1 MYWLFRIFFS
11 FAIILYSVL
20 STWSRSFLW
29 PPSRTLLQK
38 AFSLECLLKVFSTH
52 IHTHTQLQ
60 KVFSL
65 ECLLKV
71 LSMVS
76 FYLFTCSDFSEVL
89 CSEVPS
95 WSWIMRGTS
104 SKKSL
109 FFAFES
115 VLYSVCSKLIMQYVR
130 HIFSK
135 GPLWWFCRRSMWRRI
150 HATWWSDRAL
160 PVCHMRRRIHASYE
174 EEDTCDLMERQ
185 G

>member
-109 FFAFES
+109 FFFFSWSWIMRGTSSKKSLFFCLVDHGLCAAHPLKSPCFLPLKVFSTVS
-115 VLYSVCSKLIMQYVR
+115 VVSWSCSMRGTCVC
-130 HIFSK
+130 
-135 GPLWWFCRRSMWRRI
+135 
-150 HATWWSDRAL
+150 
-160 PVCHMRRRIHASYE
+160 VCVCTYRKCSLQ
-174 EEDTCDLMERQ
+174 CL
-185 G
+185 